1 VETSLSTQ
9 SIISLFSIMLI
20 GAAIPG
26 ASVLTV
32 TARSATYGFIHG
44 LFVSLGIL
52 LGDIIFILL
61 AIYGLSLL
69 SGLLEQ
75 HFYLIKYI
83 GALYLMWLGILL
95 LRTPQEKIAHIDNT
109 EKKYAATFTSSFV
122 AGLLITLGDQK
133 AILFYLAVFPALF
146 QLARFSIIDTLT
158 VISIAGFAILFTK
171 LLYAWLADRTS
182 MLFYGSSWRHLL
194 HLAAGCVMIGVGV
207 LLAVT
212 A

>member
-1 VETSLSTQ
+1 
-9 SIISLFSIMLI
+9 
-20 GAAIPG
+20 
-26 ASVLTV
+26 
-32 TARSATYGFIHG
+32 
-44 LFVSLGIL
+44 
-52 LGDIIFILL
+52 
-61 AIYGLSLL
+61 
-69 SGLLEQ
+69 
-75 HFYLIKYI
+75 
-83 GALYLMWLGILL
+83 
-95 LRTPQEKIAHIDNT
+95 
-109 EKKYAATFTSSFV
+109 
-122 AGLLITLGDQK
+122 
-133 AILFYLAVFPALF
+133 FPALF